1 MDKKLIQKIY
11 DATRNNAYLTSTD
24 KLAKHLGMSSR
35 QVSQIMNNSSKIRTQ
50 VRMNRDKSGI
60 NFNDVLRMMCRI
72 STVRTRQPFTKATTG
87 ERK

>member
-11 DATRNNAYLTSTD
+11 DASRNNAHLTSSD

-50 VRMNRDKSGI
+50 IRINKDRSGI
-60 NFNDVLRMMCRI
+60 KFNDVLRMMCRI
-72 STVRTRQPFTKATTG
+72 PTARARQSFTKATTG